1 MRMVPAHSQ
10 PGNEDCDST
19 AARNLVQPTTR
30 TILVER
36 IFFPGPP
43 SKNSAWLTFLILALR
58 EGKPRAWWVCL
69 NF

>member
-10 PGNEDCDST
+10 QGNEDCDST

-36 IFFPGPP
+36 IFFPGLPVRTQP
-43 SKNSAWLTFLILALR
+43 
-58 EGKPRAWWVCL
+58 G
-69 NF
+69 